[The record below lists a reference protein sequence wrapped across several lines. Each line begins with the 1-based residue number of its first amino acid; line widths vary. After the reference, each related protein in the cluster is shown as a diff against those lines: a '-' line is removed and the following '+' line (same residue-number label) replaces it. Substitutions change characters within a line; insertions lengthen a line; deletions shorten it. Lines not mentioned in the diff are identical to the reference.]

1 MEIKVIYIVE
11 VIKINRQILK
21 EYFFIAIG
29 SFFVAL
35 GVYYFMV
42 PENLA
47 TGGVS
52 GLSIVLNNYINIPIS
67 FINFFLNFMLF
78 ILGFIFLGKEFGGK
92 TIFSVIFL
100 SLFMYLMETFFPV
113 SSPVTDEILLN
124 LICGIVISAIGLSIV
139 FNQNA
144 STGGTDI
151 VAKILNKYFNMDIG
165 KGLMT
170 ADVIVVALAFFT
182 YGVQTGIVGAFG
194 WFLNGV
200 VVNYFL
206 DGFSVKNEVVII
218 SDKPDEIKKYIF
230 DKLDRGVTLYKAEGG
245 YTNEEKD
252 IIVTILDRKQYYILK
267 KQLKIIDPKVFVTV
281 RTVQEVYGFGF
292 SKF

>member
-1 MEIKVIYIVE
+1 M
-11 VIKINRQILK
+11 IKINNQLIK
-21 EYFFIAIG
+21 EYLFIAIG
-29 SFFVAL
+29 SFFVSV

-52 GLSIVLNNYINIPIS
+52 GLSIVLSNYISIPIS
-67 FINFFLNFMLF
+67 IINFSLNIILF
-78 ILGFIFLGKEFGGK
+78 IMGFIFLGKEFGGK

-100 SLFMYLMETFFPV
+100 SLFMYLMEAFFPV
-113 SSPVTDEILLN
+113 SAPVTDEILLN
-124 LICGIVISAIGLSIV
+124 LICGIVLSAIGLSIV

-165 KGLMT
+165 KGLMA

-182 YGVQTGIVGAFG
+182 YGLQTGIVGAFG

-218 SDKPDEIKKYIF
+218 SHKHDEIKKYIF
-230 DKLDRGVTLYKAEGG
+230 DKLDRGLTMYKAEGG

-252 IIVTILDRKQYYILK
+252 IIVTILDRKEYYILK
-267 KQLKIIDPKVFVTV
+267 RQLKIIDPDVFVTV